1 MSALEAGLD
10 LDDLDGRV
18 RLRKS
23 MVGSCR
29 LGYGLLG
36 DERQVN

>member
-23 MVGSCR
+23 MVG
-29 LGYGLLG
+29 YGLLG